1 MEWLTTA
8 LEALQE
14 QCLAVIE
21 TDVTLWKVDEG
32 GIPELP
38 EIIEAICPADCNKQG
53 TCVNGQSYALCFTIV
68 SQDSWFL

>member
-8 LEALQE
+8 LEVLQE

-38 EIIEAICPADCNKQG
+38 EVIEAICPA
-53 TCVNGQSYALCFTIV
+53 L
-68 SQDSWFL
+68 